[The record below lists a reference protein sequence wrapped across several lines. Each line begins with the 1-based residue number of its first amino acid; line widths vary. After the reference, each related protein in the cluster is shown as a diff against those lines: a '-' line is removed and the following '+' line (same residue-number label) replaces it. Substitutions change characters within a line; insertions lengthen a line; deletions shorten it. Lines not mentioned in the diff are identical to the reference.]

1 MDDRIKLNNMSNTAI
16 FLRLRKVIS
25 LGRVVNNVY
34 IACKGQ
40 IYMSS
45 LRAGEQEK
53 VDSYCISRSYL
64 KIVYSFLKRLV
75 FGLSF
80 KHVCIPET
88 SFNEWLVLYFQIQNY
103 FFYSE

>member
-1 MDDRIKLNNMSNTAI
+1 MDDRIKLNDMSNTDI
-16 FLRLRKVIS
+16 FLRLQKAIS
-25 LGRVVNNVY
+25 LGRVVNKVY

-40 IYMSS
+40 IYISS

-53 VDSYCISRSYL
+53 IDSYYVSRSYL

-80 KHVCIPET
+80 KHICIYET
-88 SFNEWLVLYFQIQNY
+88 SFNERLVFYCQIQN
-103 FFYSE
+103 